1 MRRSHHGDLR
11 GDKGR
16 DHAEGDPDRNGV
28 LSRLPHGVS
37 VNLDRLGTSL
47 LMMSLQRSA
56 IPLHQTAAG
65 PSTGLNSE
73 VDLSYIGENSRTARL
88 AMTE

>member
-1 MRRSHHGDLR
+1 M
-11 GDKGR
+11 
-16 DHAEGDPDRNGV
+16 
-28 LSRLPHGVS
+28 
-37 VNLDRLGTSL
+37 NLDRLGTSL